1 MKNLVILFLFLSI
14 SSFATDISNPFADG
28 NDYYKKG
35 NYQAAITSYE
45 GILAS
50 GQESS
55 ELYFN
60 LGNSYFK
67 LHQVAPAIY
76 NFEKSLLLNPENA
89 EAKTNLDYAK
99 KLRIDDIKELPK
111 VGFSKLIQDFTSSYS
126 YNSWAWTAVALAFGF
141 LLFFIGYFFSDKAV
155 IKRTFFTG
163 MFVLLIGIFA
173 TIFAAV
179 FEKRHS
185 EKDRPAIVFAEMTL
199 LKNEPKISGKTIFTL
214 HEGSKVYVLETKE
227 NWKKVELTDETI
239 GWIESSAIKE
249 LK

>member
-35 NYQAAITSYE
+35 NYQSAITSYE

-185 EKDRPAIVFAEMTL
+185 EKDCPAIVFAEMTL

-227 NWKKVELTDETI
+227 DWKKVELTDETI
-239 GWIESSAIKE
+239 GWIESSSIKE